1 MTRKSVWSNADGLK
15 VGFGTREAT
24 YTDAGKLE
32 RKGSVIE
39 HIVLDI
45 RGSKF
50 VDGMYVFDSDVEL
63 PVGASPESAVV
74 EVSEA
79 FVMTGTAPTIRIGT
93 DGDGVPA
100 IFGAATE
107 AQGEAVGTYVLSVTA
122 TPLTV
127 ATAGKLQVSLG
138 GTGGPAVTAAGKM
151 KIVLRYRT
159 I

>member
-1 MTRKSVWSNADGLK
+1 MTRKTVWTNADGLK

-45 RGSKF
+45 RGGKF
-50 VDGMYVFDSDVEL
+50 VGGVYQFDSDVEL

-79 FVMTGTAPTIRIGT
+79 FVLGGNTPTIAIGT
-93 DGDGVPA
+93 DGSGAASV
-100 IFGAATE
+100 FGAATE

-122 TPLTV
+122 TPLT
-127 ATAGKLQVSLG
+127 TTTKGKLRVSLG
-138 GTGGPAVTAAGKM
+138 GTTPTVTAAGKM

>member
-1 MTRKSVWSNADGLK
+1 MTRKSVWTNADGLK

-50 VDGMYVFDSDVEL
+50 VDGVYVFDSDVEL

-74 EVSEA
+74 EVSEE
-79 FVMTGTAPTIRIGT
+79 FVLGGTTPTIAIGT
-93 DGDGVPA
+93 DGSGGEDV
-100 IFGAATE
+100 FGEASE
-107 AQGEAVGTYVLSVTA
+107 AQGEALGTYVLTVTA
-122 TPLTV
+122 TPLT
-127 ATAGKLQVSLG
+127 ATTAGKLQVSLG
-138 GTGGPAVTAAGKM
+138 GTTPTVTAAGKM